1 MIRNRKLFFVISLF
15 AFSVFYHACY
25 TVRRIEQ
32 RIDRV
37 EARGVKNEEYINKI
51 SSDLEKIKK
60 VLADIDA
67 RLLSVEEKL
76 TRVSLAKEDVEK
88 IKSDISRLTKKIEFI
103 DSRITF
109 LEKTAI
115 GRGGREGVRRRRE
128 NFTGD
133 LGGRRRLTPEEAEK
147 KIQQAKELIVKGKYD
162 EAIDMLNS
170 IFAGGYDSVELRF
183 LIGDAFFRK
192 GDYKLA
198 IRQWIS
204 IIDREEELKQN
215 KELSYIIP
223 RTYLRLSHAFLR
235 LGDKKNA
242 SLMLRAIVLKYPKS
256 PEAKTAKD
264 LLKNVK

>member
-1 MIRNRKLFFVISLF
+1 MGRAKKLFLLSFFVLF
-15 AFSVFYHACY
+15 AFSLHACY

-32 RIDRV
+32 RIDKV
-37 EARGVKNEEYINKI
+37 EARGVKNEEYIRKI

-60 VLADIDA
+60 MLADIDA
-67 RLLSVEEKL
+67 RLLSVEERL
-76 TRVSLAKEDVEK
+76 TRVSLAKEDVDK
-88 IKSDISRLTKKIEFI
+88 IKSDISRLSKKIEFI

-109 LEKTAI
+109 LEKTAF
-115 GRGGREGVRRRRE
+115 GRVGRERRGRRE
-128 NFTGD
+128 NYVEE
-133 LGGRRRLTPEEAEK
+133 LGGRRRRITPEEAEK
-147 KIQQAKELIVKGKYD
+147 KIQQAKELIVKGEYD
-162 EAIDMLNS
+162 KAIDMLNG
-170 IFAGGYDSVELRF
+170 IFAGGYDSAELRF

-204 IIDREEELKQN
+204 IIDREEELKEN

-223 RTYLRLSHAFLR
+223 RTYLRLAHAFLR

-264 LLKNVK
+264 LLKNIK